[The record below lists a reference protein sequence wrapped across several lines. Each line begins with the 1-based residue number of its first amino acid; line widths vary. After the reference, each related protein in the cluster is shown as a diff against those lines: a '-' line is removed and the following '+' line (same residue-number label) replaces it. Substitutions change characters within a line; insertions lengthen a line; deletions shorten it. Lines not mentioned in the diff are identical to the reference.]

1 MKDKPLTIIGAG
13 LTGSLLAILLGKKGY
28 NIHLYERRPDMRTT
42 EISAGRSINLAISTR
57 GIDALKA
64 AGVEEIVMKHA
75 IPMTGRQIHA
85 RNGNQSFQAYG
96 RNDSFFINSI
106 SRSLLNS
113 ELMTAA
119 EATGNV
125 TIDFDHSI
133 EDYNPESHTLTI
145 SHKGHSIKKT
155 IAGPLFG
162 SDGSASAL
170 RDSFPRHINFEMAKD
185 ELTHGYKELTIPPG
199 PNGKLQ
205 MKGDA
210 LHIWP
215 RRDFMM
221 IALPNPDGTFTVT
234 LFLPYEGE
242 NSFEKIQNKDDLLD
256 FFKNEFPDAI
266 PLMPSLTEDFFE
278 NPLGRLA
285 TVRCF
290 PWSIEDKVLLLGDA
304 AHAIVPFYGQGMNA
318 GFESCIELIHL
329 MDKHSDWMDVFRGF
343 ENTRKKNTDAIAS
356 LALQNFVEMRDHV
369 GDSHFLLKK
378 EISHWLERQFPEQY
392 LSQYTL
398 VSFSNTPY
406 STALNLGPL
415 QDKLLSALAEGVT
428 KADQIDPAKAKQL
441 LDGYVRESKSLLK

>member
-1 MKDKPLTIIGAG
+1 
-13 LTGSLLAILLGKKGY
+13 
-28 NIHLYERRPDMRTT
+28 
-42 EISAGRSINLAISTR
+42 
-57 GIDALKA
+57 
-64 AGVEEIVMKHA
+64 
-75 IPMTGRQIHA
+75 
-85 RNGNQSFQAYG
+85 
-96 RNDSFFINSI
+96 
-106 SRSLLNS
+106 
-113 ELMTAA
+113 
-119 EATGNV
+119 
-125 TIDFDHSI
+125 
-133 EDYNPESHTLTI
+133 
-145 SHKGHSIKKT
+145 
-155 IAGPLFG
+155 
-162 SDGSASAL
+162 
-170 RDSFPRHINFEMAKD
+170 
-185 ELTHGYKELTIPPG
+185 
-199 PNGKLQ
+199 

-406 STALNLGPL
+406 STALNLG
-415 QDKLLSALAEGVT
+415 
-428 KADQIDPAKAKQL
+428 
-441 LDGYVRESKSLLK
+441 